1 MKRLIVLVSGSGSNL
16 QALIDAIRDGALAA
30 EIVLVVSNRG
40 AAYAL
45 ERARGAGIPTL
56 YVPLKPYTEARRSR
70 AEYDADLAAQLV
82 QHSPDLIVL
91 AGWMHVFS
99 AAFLD
104 HLPAR
109 VINLHPALPGVLAGK
124 DSLRGTFEAAQRGE
138 PVPTGCMV
146 HEVVPEVDAGAVID
160 VEPVPVMPDDTL
172 DTFAARMHAAEHALI
187 VRALVRLIGKR

>member
-91 AGWMHVFS
+91 AG
-99 AAFLD
+99 
-104 HLPAR
+104 
-109 VINLHPALPGVLAGK
+109 K